1 MRQLTRV
8 YHPYDKWEEL
18 RWNMWGETFV
28 ERDKWWLEL
37 ATKFTSNHKLYGS
50 YMFRVI
56 TEWPISCE
64 NALTDRYIRLSTL
77 LSLRVR

>member
-37 ATKFTSNHKLYGS
+37 AT
-50 YMFRVI
+50 
-56 TEWPISCE
+56 
-64 NALTDRYIRLSTL
+64 
-77 LSLRVR
+77 